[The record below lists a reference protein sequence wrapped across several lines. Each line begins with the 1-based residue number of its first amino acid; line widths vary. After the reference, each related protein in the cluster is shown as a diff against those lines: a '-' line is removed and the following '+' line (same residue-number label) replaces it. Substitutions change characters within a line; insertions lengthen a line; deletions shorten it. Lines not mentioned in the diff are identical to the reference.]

1 MNLLKISG
9 KKIGIDSPAF
19 IIAEAGIN
27 HNGELKIAKKLIDA
41 AKLCNV
47 DAVKF
52 QTFTADDLASSKS
65 NYYKLFKKVE
75 LSESDFSEISD
86 YAKQKDIIFLSTPFS
101 NNAVDILSKM
111 KIPAFK
117 ISSGDLTDLP
127 LINYVAKKNKPVLLS
142 TGMATLNEIKNAV
155 NEILKTK
162 NRKIG
167 LFHSVSAYPTPYSQ
181 TNLLAMQTMM
191 KEFSYPI
198 GYSDNGP
205 DMLVPEVAVSM
216 GAKLIEKHFTLDK
229 KMKGPDHLLSADIKQ
244 MKELVIR
251 IRKIEEIRGNGIK
264 DSQRCEK
271 EGLIG
276 IRRSLIAAKDLK
288 KGVILGADSIKIA
301 RPAKGIQPKFLKKVI
316 GKKMKKSVKKDNP
329 LMWAHLD

>member
-1 MNLLKISG
+1 MTLLKIG
-9 KKIGIDSPAF
+9 KKKIGIDSPAF

-27 HNGELKIAKKLIDA
+27 HNGELKIAKKLIDS

-75 LSESDFSEISD
+75 LSESDFGEISD

-142 TGMATLNEIKNAV
+142 TGMSTLNEIKNAV

-216 GAKLIEKHFTLDK
+216 GARLIEKHFTLDK
-229 KMKGPDHLLSADIKQ
+229 K

-276 IRRSLIAAKDLK
+276 IRRSLIVAKDLK
-288 KGVILGADSIKIA
+288 KGVILGDDSIKIA

>member
-1 MNLLKISG
+1 MSLLKIG
-9 KKIGIDSPAF
+9 KKKIGIDSPAF

-27 HNGELKIAKKLIDA
+27 HNGELKIAKKLIDS
-41 AKLCNV
+41 AKRCNV

-52 QTFTADDLASSKS
+52 QTFTADDLASTKS
-65 NYYKLFKKVE
+65 SYYKLFKKVE

-142 TGMATLNEIKNAV
+142 TGMATFNEIKNAV

-229 KMKGPDHLLSADIKQ
+229 NMPGPDQKLSLNLNELS
-244 MKELVIR
+244 ELVKGCKAVKLALGDSK
-251 IRKIEEIRGNGIK
+251 KILVK
-264 DSQRCEK
+264 EK
-271 EGLIG
+271 PILKFARESVV
-276 IRRSLIAAKDLK
+276 SLKKISKGEKFSEKNISTKRPATGDIPAKDYY
-288 KGVILGADSIKIA
+288 KIIG
-301 RPAKGIQPKFLKKVI
+301 RSAKRNISDNIQLSQNDVY
-316 GKKMKKSVKKDNP
+316 
-329 LMWAHLD
+329 

>member
-1 MNLLKISG
+1 
-9 KKIGIDSPAF
+9 
-19 IIAEAGIN
+19 
-27 HNGELKIAKKLIDA
+27 
-41 AKLCNV
+41 
-47 DAVKF
+47 
-52 QTFTADDLASSKS
+52 
-65 NYYKLFKKVE
+65 
-75 LSESDFSEISD
+75 
-86 YAKQKDIIFLSTPFS
+86 
-101 NNAVDILSKM
+101 
-111 KIPAFK
+111 
-117 ISSGDLTDLP
+117 
-127 LINYVAKKNKPVLLS
+127 
-142 TGMATLNEIKNAV
+142 
-155 NEILKTK
+155 
-162 NRKIG
+162 
-167 LFHSVSAYPTPYSQ
+167 
-181 TNLLAMQTMM
+181 
-191 KEFSYPI
+191 
-198 GYSDNGP
+198 
-205 DMLVPEVAVSM
+205 M